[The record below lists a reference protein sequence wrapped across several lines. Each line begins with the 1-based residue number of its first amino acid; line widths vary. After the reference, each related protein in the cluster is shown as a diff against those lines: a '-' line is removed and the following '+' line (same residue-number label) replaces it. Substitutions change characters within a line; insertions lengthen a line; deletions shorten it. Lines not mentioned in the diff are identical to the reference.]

1 MKTENTILMRQAREA
16 LEGRWGFA
24 IGTYL
29 LYILISGCI
38 PPISIIIS
46 GPMTQ
51 GMAGL
56 SLKLSRRQQSD
67 VPDLFT
73 GFNNFWNALLAYL
86 LIIVFVILWSLLLF
100 IPGIIAAISYSQT
113 FYVLSEDPAIDPMDA
128 INRSMALMN
137 GYKAKYFRLCLR
149 FFGWSLL
156 CCLTLG
162 IGFFWLIPWIQV
174 TFAGFYDDL
183 KRNNVSS
190 NI

>member
-1 MKTENTILMRQAREA
+1 MKTENSILMRQAREA
-16 LEGRWGFA
+16 LDGRWGFA
-24 IGTYL
+24 TGSYL

-38 PPISIIIS
+38 PPLSLIIS

-51 GMAGL
+51 GMAGF
-56 SLKLSRRQQSD
+56 SLKFWRRQQPD
-67 VPDLFT
+67 IPDLFT

-86 LIIVFVILWSLLLF
+86 LIIVFVVLWSLLLI

-113 FYVLSEDPAIDPMDA
+113 FYILSENPSIDPGEAID
-128 INRSMALMN
+128 RSKAMMN

-149 FFGWSLL
+149 FFGWALL

-162 IGFFWLIPWIQV
+162 IGFFFLIPWVQV

-183 KRNNVSS
+183 KKNEISYN
-190 NI
+190 

>member
-1 MKTENTILMRQAREA
+1 MRQAREA